1 MSSVTVLLSYL
12 ISLADCISVINV
24 KAGFYSCRLSWSS
37 FLLFRIIIFIL
48 DYSADSPWMHWLF
61 LLQIHSSD
69 ITGVGGW
76 KHSLSSS
83 IFSLILHFT
92 TRSNL
97 LWHRLLLVLYSRH
110 RNVPSYIWSG
120 VFFYLE
126 GHFLPHAHIY
136 RALWRLSTCGQH
148 NRVWVQEQGRRSL
161 EWKHVLPA
169 QFAKMIFE
177 WPLKMLFEP
186 QECCLYM
193 KGHRAFCWDKQ
204 QLYEGWCS
212 KTEKSLQVNNILSGR
227 QGAKPSSSDGWK
239 QVDSQK
245 DRFSELSDEFGWTS
259 RPQSV
264 SWFTRFKKSYCW
276 RFPFNPQSCIQSLC
290 LRLSFREPKKE
301 GRHQTGFQ
309 TVLTKPNIS
318 TSYDFW

>member
-1 MSSVTVLLSYL
+1 MTPAPPGALQSAQKCSVLHLKWCFLLPRRPFSPSRPHLQSSVE
-12 ISLADCISVINV
+12 IIN
-24 KAGFYSCRLSWSS
+24 
-37 FLLFRIIIFIL
+37 
-48 DYSADSPWMHWLF
+48 M
-61 LLQIHSSD
+61 
-69 ITGVGGW
+69 
-76 KHSLSSS
+76 
-83 IFSLILHFT
+83 
-92 TRSNL
+92 
-97 LWHRLLLVLYSRH
+97 
-110 RNVPSYIWSG
+110 
-120 VFFYLE
+120 
-126 GHFLPHAHIY
+126 
-136 RALWRLSTCGQH
+136 WRH

-169 QFAKMIFE
+169 QFAEMIFE

-186 QECCLYM
+186 QECLYM